1 MLDESFT
8 YCIGCYRSREA
19 ISKWLKAT
27 DKEKRAFL
35 KEAKQFKH
43 AAKAGHSGGLLGD
56 NYTGS

>member
-8 YCIGCYRSREA
+8 YCIGCYRSRKA
-19 ISKWLKAT
+19 IASWSKAT
-27 DKEKRAFL
+27 DKEKLAFL
-35 KEAKQFKH
+35 KEAKQFRQ